1 MKRLLCSLLAVCMCS
16 TLLFTMANAADIR
29 SSAYLDSYVCS
40 VTPKS
45 GGKIVVSAS
54 VDAVINATEI
64 GATDVYLYESSNG
77 TSYTC
82 VEHFSSDDY
91 PTMLGSGW
99 GFNRDV
105 ATYQGTVGKYYYA
118 NVYVYAGNSS
128 GGDTRVY
135 TTASRKAIA

>member
-54 VDAVINATEI
+54 VDAIINATEI

-91 PTMLGSGW
+91 PEMLGSGW
-99 GFNRDV
+99 HFNKDV
-105 ATYQGTVGKYYYA
+105 VTYEGTVGKYYYA
-118 NVYVYAGNSS
+118 NVYLYAGNSS

-135 TTASRKAIA
+135 TTASRQAIA